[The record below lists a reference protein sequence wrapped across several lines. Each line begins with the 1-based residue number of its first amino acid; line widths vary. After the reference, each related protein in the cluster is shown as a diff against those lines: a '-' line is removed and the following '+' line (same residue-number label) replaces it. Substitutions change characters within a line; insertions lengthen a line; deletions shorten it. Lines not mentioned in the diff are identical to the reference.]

1 MSNVRW
7 RARVVALV
15 AMWAITSVAD
25 GQNPTPTTPEH
36 AASQP
41 ARPDSGR
48 DSIRDC
54 VRKCAGGE
62 TMPELTSFPRIDI
75 GDVPQSST
83 PTMDRPQGTGNLG
96 QIGMHGT
103 VVYTVVVRPDGSAD
117 RSTLRVVSST
127 AKDWE
132 QVLQR
137 ALDEARF
144 RPGSD
149 ARGAVRARVA
159 LTFDIRA
166 DGFGRLCLAAAVRP
180 DSNSQRPLQSCY
192 TGSGG
197 G

>member
-1 MSNVRW
+1 MSNVPW
-7 RARVVALV
+7 TARIVAFVALLAV
-15 AMWAITSVAD
+15 TSIAD
-25 GQNPTPTTPEH
+25 SQTPTPTSPEH
-36 AASQP
+36 AVSQP
-41 ARPDSGR
+41 GRPDSVR

-62 TMPELTSFPRIDI
+62 TMPVLTSFPRIDI

-103 VVYTVVVRPDGSAD
+103 VIYSVVVRPDGSAD
-117 RSTLRVVSST
+117 PSTLRVVSST

-137 ALDEARF
+137 KLDEAQF

-149 ARGAVRARVA
+149 ARGAVRARVE

-166 DGFGRLCLAAAVRP
+166 DGFGRLCLTAAVRA
-180 DSNSQRPLQSCY
+180 DSHSQRPLQSCY